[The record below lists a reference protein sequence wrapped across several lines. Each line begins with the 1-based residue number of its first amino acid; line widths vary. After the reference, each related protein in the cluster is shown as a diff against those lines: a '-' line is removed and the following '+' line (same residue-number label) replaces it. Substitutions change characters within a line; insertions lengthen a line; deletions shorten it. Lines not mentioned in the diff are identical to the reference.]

1 MSASMY
7 PRRSARIASMT
18 NETVSMEN
26 DSMETVSAVSDRSLS
41 LQGELDTTATEAFH
55 AIRLISDIL
64 KVRAAPDETTANAI
78 VWLTRLSWA
87 IEDCREYK
95 TRQLATNCD
104 ETVMDSIPKV
114 LDHIRSLTTHAT
126 CMMERFKQQATIPHS
141 LVVVACELG
150 ASIKDALYI
159 I

>member
-18 NETVSMEN
+18 SES
-26 DSMETVSAVSDRSLS
+26 DSVETVSAVSALS
-41 LQGELDTTATEAFH
+41 LQGKLDAYAAEAFH
-55 AIRLISDIL
+55 AIRLVSDIL

-114 LDHIRSLTTHAT
+114 LDHLRSLTTDAT
-126 CMMERFKQQATIPHS
+126 CMMERFKQHATIPH
-141 LVVVACELG
+141 VCVMVACELG